1 MTLVRSRRARVA
13 QQLLSTAL
21 IACLTLPAV
30 AAPGASTG
38 KKPKPEPTPAPAL
51 AAPVDEPASTE
62 AREQE
67 LKATGDAAFLARDY
81 VAALRAYEAA
91 YALYPDAR
99 VLYNQARAL
108 QALGRNGEALRAL
121 NRFASVA
128 DADLKARV
136 SGLDELRAQLRA
148 RVTEVTVSVN
158 EPGAE
163 VMFGNQ
169 LLGVTPLAES
179 VLLEAGQAS
188 LRIVKEGFFP
198 FERQVTLRGG
208 GSETFD
214 VTLSSTERNAKVS
227 ILSHVQGAMVSVDG
241 HQVGHAPTEAMLSPG
256 AHRIVAH
263 RAGFTDASTQ
273 VIVQAGQSRVVTLD
287 PIEQRSL
294 LGQWWFWTAVGVVA
308 AAGTTTAVLV
318 ARDRPQASSGNFN
331 PSAVGAP
338 LVRY

>member
-1 MTLVRSRRARVA
+1 LTVP
-13 QQLLSTAL
+13 AL
-21 IACLTLPAV
+21 
-30 AAPGASTG
+30 AAPAAG
-38 KKPKPEPTPAPAL
+38 KHKKGKPEPTPAPA
-51 AAPVDEPASTE
+51 AAEPVNTPPSPE

-67 LKATGDAAFLARDY
+67 LKGTGDTAFLARDY

-121 NRFASVA
+121 NRFASTA

-148 RVTEVTVSVN
+148 RVTEVTISVN

-169 LLGVTPLAES
+169 LLGTTPLAEPM
-179 VLLEAGQAS
+179 LLEAGQGS
-188 LRIVKEGFFP
+188 LRIAKEGFFA
-198 FERQVTLRGG
+198 FERRVTLRGG

-227 ILSHVQGAMVSVDG
+227 ITSHVRGAMVSVDG
-241 HQVGHAPTEAMLSPG
+241 RGVGHAPTEAMLAPG
-256 AHRIVAH
+256 THQIVAH
-263 RAGFTDASTQ
+263 RAGFSDASTQ
-273 VIVQAGQSRVVTLD
+273 IIVQAGQSRSVALD
-287 PIEQRSL
+287 PIEQHSL

-308 AAGTTTAVLV
+308 AAGTATAIIVM
-318 ARDRPQASSGNFN
+318 RDRPQASTGNFN
-331 PSAVGAP
+331 PSAIGAP
-338 LVRY
+338 LVKF